1 MLVLTR
7 KNQETIRIG
16 DSITVKVLRTKGNVV
31 KLGIEAPAGVRVL
44 RGELM
49 PHPQIEPAPA
59 GAVEKVAGS
68 QGSRGC
74 DWQSAGEWPH
84 EVEGDVEPVPMK
96 SVLHMRAPRGR
107 VATVLPALLGP
118 SAPLRAMLD
127 RRANTPATAT

>member
-49 PHPQIEPAPA
+49 AHPQIDSAPA
-59 GAVEKVAGS
+59 SATA
-68 QGSRGC
+68 QMADTQPSRRG
-74 DWQSAGEWPH
+74 DWQNAGEWQN
-84 EVEGDVEPVPMK
+84 EVEGDIEPVPLN
-96 SVLHMRAPRGR
+96 SVLHLRAPRGR
-107 VATVLPALLGP
+107 VATVLPAMLGP

-127 RRANTPATAT
+127 RRSATPATAT